1 MTENKAKGAQTPE
14 NTEKNREEVQETH
27 GAGITVSGISGTKT
41 LRVGR
46 VNKRPKDVVED
57 HSEAGAAAA
66 ASVTTAPSEPAVS
79 VAPASASKTAPAD
92 KSQTAAAS
100 PLPSA
105 PIRTESHAAASE
117 PKKDIPSAA
126 SVKSPEKVPAVSS
139 ETKTAAAPKTEQ
151 VHISTEPSKSAAAPT
166 QSGAESAAQPVKT
179 PAQIPAAP
187 VSTGT
192 APAPA
197 VTAPASAGSAPAS
210 TGTAPA
216 GTSPAAAR
224 SGTAPTGTVPP
235 QGFVNRNSA
244 DRPYGNADRRDGP
257 GDSRSTYTRPAGSYD
272 SSRPQNQPGNQS
284 GNPGG
289 YSAGRPSGPSGS
301 YDNRPS
307 GQGGY
312 QGSRPSGQ
320 GGYQGGY
327 QGNRPSGPSGS
338 FDNRPSGQGGYQGN
352 RPLGQGGYQGS
363 RPLGQGGSF
372 ENRPSG
378 QGGSFENR
386 PSGQGGYQGSRPA
399 GEGGFSSQRPPQGGF
414 GGPRPQGAPGG
425 YQGNRPSG
433 QGGFGSRPPQGGGFA
448 GNRSR
453 DSFGPGAKD
462 ENFIR
467 SKEDNGYGARS
478 ASRTGPGGAR
488 GPVKPHSDIPT
499 EISKEKANFAA
510 RDAYE
515 KSRKEPAKD
524 VKKDVNKPAA
534 ALTDRRAVNK
544 RATTA
549 FAGRG
554 ASEILSD
561 DTALDNVYP
570 AGSKGRRPS
579 RKNQRMAP
587 VPMQPKAV
595 LSHVQLPE
603 FITIKEFADGVQK
616 RSADVI
622 KKLMKLGVLA
632 TINQEID
639 FDTATLIA
647 SEYGITTEKIIEV
660 TEEDILFDD
669 TEDTDET
676 LQTRPPVV
684 VVMGH
689 VDHGKTSLLDRIRST
704 SVVKGEA
711 GGITQHIGA
720 YTVRLKGG
728 RQITFLDT
736 PGHEAFTTMR
746 ARGAQVTDIAILV
759 VAADDGVM
767 PQTIEAINH
776 AKAANTE
783 IVVAINKM
791 DKPGANIEKV
801 KLELSQH
808 GVIPEEWGGTNVMV
822 PVSAKTGDGIE
833 DLLEMVLLTAD
844 VLDLKADPNKQ
855 AKGTVIEAKLDK
867 NRGPVA
873 TVLVQRGTLRIGDT
887 IVAGPI
893 VGRVRAM
900 TDDKG
905 AVVKKAGPSIPVEI
919 MGLPEVPDAGEI
931 FYTVTD
937 EKVARQLVEK
947 RRVKQ
952 REDQLRKS
960 SRMSLETLA
969 ATLAAGEVKDLNL
982 IVKAD
987 VQGSVEAIIQSLE
1000 KLSSDEV
1007 HVKVIHGA
1015 VGTITESDIVLAD
1028 VTNAIIIG
1036 FNVRPGVSI
1045 AEKAKLTGV
1054 DIKLYRVIYNAIED
1068 VQAAMKGLLKPT
1080 YEEIILGHI
1089 EIRQIFKVSNVG
1101 TIGGAYVTDG
1111 KVLRSSEVRIV
1122 RSGIVVHEGKLA
1134 SLKRFKDDAKE
1145 VAFGYE
1151 CGISI
1156 ENFND
1161 IKEGD
1166 IVEAFEMREIAR
1178 K

>member
-14 NTEKNREEVQETH
+14 NTEKNREDIHEPQ

-57 HSEAGAAAA
+57 HSEASAAAPA
-66 ASVTTAPSEPAVS
+66 FVTVAPSEPTVSGVPAAAVS
-79 VAPASASKTAPAD
+79 KQIPVLKTEP
-92 KSQTAAAS
+92 AAAS
-100 PLPSA
+100 PSSSPTA
-105 PIRTESHAAASE
+105 RTESHAAVAEPRKEMQPAAEHKHSE
-117 PKKDIPSAA
+117 KAPAA
-126 SVKSPEKVPAVSS
+126 SADTTVSATAAKAPSEHVPVS
-139 ETKTAAAPKTEQ
+139 AAAPKVPATATA
-151 VHISTEPSKSAAAPT
+151 HTGTMPASAAPT
-166 QSGAESAAQPVKT
+166 AA
-179 PAQIPAAP
+179 
-187 VSTGT
+187 S
-192 APAPA
+192 
-197 VTAPASAGSAPAS
+197 S
-210 TGTAPA
+210 GTAPA
-216 GTSPAAAR
+216 GTVHTL
-224 SGTAPTGTVPP
+224 TAPAGTTSSGSVTS
-235 QGFVNRNSA
+235 QGFVNRNSS
-244 DRPYGNADRRDGP
+244 DRPYGNTDRRDGP

-272 SSRPQNQPGNQS
+272 SSRPLGSQNQNGNQS

-289 YSAGRPSGPSGS
+289 YSASRPSGPNAP
-301 YDNRPS
+301 YENRPQ

-312 QGSRPSGQ
+312 QGSRPQ
-320 GGYQGGY
+320 
-327 QGNRPSGPSGS
+327 
-338 FDNRPSGQGGYQGN
+338 GQGGYQGN
-352 RPLGQGGYQGS
+352 RPLGSGAPYENRPQGPGGYQGNRPQGAPGGYQGN
-363 RPLGQGGSF
+363 RPLGSGVPY
-372 ENRPSG
+372 ENRP
-378 QGGSFENR
+378 Q
-386 PSGQGGYQGSRPA
+386 GQGGYQGNRPV
-399 GEGGFSSQRPPQGGF
+399 GEGGFSQRPPQSGF

-425 YQGNRPSG
+425 YQGNRPQG
-433 QGGFGSRPPQGGGFA
+433 QGGFGSSRPPQGGGGFA

-453 DSFGPGAKD
+453 NDSFGPGAKD

-488 GPVKPHSDIPT
+488 GPAKPHSDIPA

-524 VKKDVNKPAA
+524 AKKDAAKPAA
-534 ALTDRRAVNK
+534 ALTDRRAINK

-549 FAGRG
+549 FSGRG

-570 AGSKGRRPS
+570 AGAKGKRPA
-579 RKNQRMAP
+579 RKNPRMAP
-587 VPMQPKAV
+587 PPPQPKAV

-622 KKLMKLGVLA
+622 KRLMKLGMLA

-647 SEYGITTEKIIEV
+647 SEYGITTEKFIEV

-669 TEDTDET
+669 TADTDET

-791 DKPGANIEKV
+791 DKPGANLEKV

-808 GVIPEEWGGTNVMV
+808 GVIPEEWGGSNVMV

-867 NRGPVA
+867 NKGPVA
-873 TVLVQRGTLRIGDT
+873 TVLVQRGTLRNGDT

-905 AVVKKAGPSIPVEI
+905 ATVRKAGPSIPVEI
-919 MGLPEVPDAGEI
+919 TGLPEVPDAGEI

-937 EKVARQLVEK
+937 EKVARQLVDK

-969 ATLAAGEVKDLNL
+969 ASLAAGEVKDLNL

-1015 VGTITESDIVLAD
+1015 VGTVTESDIVLAD
-1028 VTNAIIIG
+1028 VSNAIIIG
-1036 FNVRPGVSI
+1036 FNVRPATTI
-1045 AEKAKLTGV
+1045 AEKAKETGV
-1054 DIKLYRVIYNAIED
+1054 DIKLYSVIYNAIED
-1068 VQAAMKGLLKPT
+1068 VQAAMKGMLKPT
-1080 YEEIILGHI
+1080 YEEVILGHI
-1089 EIRQIFKVSNVG
+1089 EVRQIFKVSNVG

-1111 KVLRSSEVRIV
+1111 KVLRSSEVRVV
-1122 RSGIVVHEGKLA
+1122 RSGIVVHDGKLA
-1134 SLKRFKDDAKE
+1134 SLKRFKDDARE
-1145 VAFGYE
+1145 VASGYE

-1161 IKEGD
+1161 IREGD